1 LETQEYAR
9 MAAVEDRMWW
19 YMALHAQMLRALV
32 ENPGQAARPLLDA
45 GCGTGG
51 LLRRLALGLPGRPR
65 LGLEVMPEAA
75 ALARARGQ
83 APVCVGSVNQMPVAD
98 GSVGAVVSADVL
110 CHRMVDPQAAL
121 AEFRRVLAPGGV
133 LVLNLPAFQWLLSA
147 HDRAVHNT
155 RRYTASGLTALLHQA
170 GFRVRRVRY
179 WNFLLFP
186 LMVLQRKVLSRG
198 AAASDVHP
206 YPAPI
211 EALFRAL
218 TALERG
224 LMRLHLAPPFGGSVI
239 AVAEKP

>member
-9 MAAVEDRMWW
+9 MAAVEDGMWW
-19 YMALHAQMLRALV
+19 YTALHAQMLRALV
-32 ENPGQAARPLLDA
+32 ETPGPTARPLLDA

-51 LLRRLALGLPGRPR
+51 LLRRLAAALPGRAR

-75 ALARARGQ
+75 LLARARGQ
-83 APVCVGSVNQMPVAD
+83 APVCVGSVNLMPVAD
-98 GSVGAVVSADVL
+98 GAMGAVVSADVL
-110 CHRMVDPQAAL
+110 CHRMVDPQVAL

-155 RRYTASGLTALLHQA
+155 RRYTAGELTRLLQQA

-186 LMVLQRKVLSRG
+186 LMVLQRKVLARG

-206 YPAPI
+206 YPPPI
-211 EALFRAL
+211 EAVFRAL